1 MTPPKNDD
9 DAAEGELLPAVEGG
23 ELVPYADFEKYLA
36 TSDDSLAEDPEVA
49 QRRIIEQIIAS
60 KSMGEAMAETTALHA
75 RDLLNEPLT
84 VHGFKIAKGDFEDG
98 MGYFAIIDAT
108 VHATGERVVITCGA
122 TNVLAQL
129 YVGQRTNGFPVD
141 GRFAEPEKATARGYK
156 PLWLRPLD
164 TF

>member
-1 MTPPKNDD
+1 MTPTKPAD

-49 QRRIIEQIIAS
+49 QRRIIEQILQAKNMS
-60 KSMGEAMAETTALHA
+60 DAMAETTAIHA
-75 RDLLNEPLT
+75 RDLLDEPIT
-84 VHGFKIAKGDFEDG
+84 VHGFKIAKSDFEEG
-98 MGYFAIIDAT
+98 MGYFALIDAT
-108 VHATGERVVITCGA
+108 VHKTGERIVVTCGA

-141 GRFAEPEKATARGYK
+141 GRFAEPEKATARGFK

>member
-1 MTPPKNDD
+1 MTPKTNDAD
-9 DAAEGELLPAVEGG
+9 DGEGELLPAVEGG

-36 TSDDSLAEDPEVA
+36 TSDDSLTEDPEDA
-49 QRRIIEQIIAS
+49 QRRIIEQILRA
-60 KSMGEAMAETTALHA
+60 KSMTEAMAETTAIHA

-84 VHGFKIAKGDFEDG
+84 VHGFKIAKSDFDEG
-98 MGYFAIIDAT
+98 MGYFALVDAT
-108 VHATGERVVITCGA
+108 VHSTGERIVVTCGA

-129 YVGQRTNGFPVD
+129 YVGQRTNGFPAD

-164 TF
+164 KF